1 MSADNWLMKTT
12 KISDQHIPTA
22 DEYSCCAEPPQYSN
36 TEKITMR
43 NLIDLSIGKK
53 LLLAFGF
60 LVVIALGVAGI
71 GFYSMSAIFQQ
82 GTFITIISDI
92 NARQLEV
99 QIAQRDFALT
109 RSADSARQA
118 QKLIG
123 ELKQELDRMLVSQ
136 PGHSSANVLGEMA
149 SAAGRYVQSLDDLVR
164 LTDSVGLFAGREE
177 IEALNTELDK
187 DAGRLLELGKEAYI
201 AQSYEM
207 LALKTRIFQL
217 LGGSVLL
224 LLVVAAGSTLVLQA
238 QIVSP
243 LRKAVAVLHEVA
255 EGNLAVRM
263 DSHRR
268 DEIGQLY
275 SSMQQMC
282 DGLRRLV
289 IRIGDGI
296 HQLGQVAEAFSE
308 FGIASQNTAQEQAQ
322 ESEQTASAMSQM
334 VASVQEVADNT
345 QQARGAAELAER
357 QAAAGVDVVGETVR
371 QIDRLALG
379 VERSTESVVRL
390 EAESNRIGG
399 VLDVIRSV
407 AEQTNLL
414 ALNAAIEAARA
425 GDQGRGFAVVAT
437 EVRALARRTQAST
450 AEIDLLTHSLQ
461 SIAIEAVA
469 QSRESLTLTQQTVE
483 LAGKASIALEE
494 ISTAVSLIDQ
504 MNQQIAAAAVQQ
516 HAVAEDVRRSVTRV
530 RDLADSTASN
540 VKGSAQCGVTLKK
553 LSGELQEWVGS
564 FQVN

>member
-1 MSADNWLMKTT
+1 
-12 KISDQHIPTA
+12 
-22 DEYSCCAEPPQYSN
+22 
-36 TEKITMR
+36 MR
-43 NLIDLSIGKK
+43 SLIDLSIGKK

-60 LVVIALGVAGI
+60 LAVIALGVAGI
-71 GFYSMSAIFQQ
+71 GFYSMFAIFQQ
-82 GTFITIISDI
+82 GTFITTISDI

-99 QIAQRDFALT
+99 QIAQRDFALS

-123 ELKQELDRMLVSQ
+123 ELKLELDRMLVNH
-136 PGHSSANVLGEMA
+136 PEHSSANVLGEMA
-149 SAAGRYVQSLDDLVR
+149 SAAGRYVQNLDDLVR
-164 LTDSVGLFAGREE
+164 LTDSAGLFAGREQ
-177 IEALNTELDK
+177 IEAFNTELDK
-187 DAGRLLELGKEAYI
+187 DAGRLLELGTQAYT

-207 LALKTRIFQL
+207 LALKTRIFML

-243 LRKAVAVLHEVA
+243 LRRAVAVLQEVA
-255 EGNLAVRM
+255 GGNLSVRM

-275 SSMQQMC
+275 ASMQQMC
-282 DGLRRLV
+282 EGLRGLV
-289 IRIGDGI
+289 VRIGDGI
-296 HQLGQVAEAFSE
+296 RQLGQVAEAFSA
-308 FGIASQNTAQEQAQ
+308 FGNASHDTALEQAQ
-322 ESEQTASAMSQM
+322 ETEQTALAMTQM
-334 VASVQEVADNT
+334 VISVQDVADNT
-345 QQARGAAELAER
+345 QHARGAAELAER
-357 QAAAGVDVVGETVR
+357 QATAGVKVVGETVR

-379 VERSTESVVRL
+379 VKRSTESVIRL
-390 EAESNRIGG
+390 ESQSNRIGG

-425 GDQGRGFAVVAT
+425 GDQGRGFAVVAA
-437 EVRALARRTQAST
+437 EVRALARRTQEST
-450 AEIDLLTHSLQ
+450 AEIELLTHSLQ
-461 SIAIEAVA
+461 SIAMEAVA

-483 LAGKASIALEE
+483 LAGKASTALGE
-494 ISTAVSLIDQ
+494 ISTAVSLIEQ

-516 HAVAEDVRRSVTRV
+516 HAVAAEVGRSVTRV

-540 VKGSAQCGVTLKK
+540 VKGSAQCGATLKQ

-564 FQVN
+564 FQLS